1 MRCDRPSIKSWLL
14 PLLAVTLLCLTTAS
28 NAAED
33 NKKTES
39 PAETS
44 PLKVAPAPVDGEGRN
59 LFRKDLDEDEDN
71 YSSEGRRVI
80 YDRHRTQNRDGKDLF
95 DWFGLGVGQTMD
107 PYMAKSNKGCLN
119 GDFAECFK
127 SRALN
132 TFADFFEE
140 PSYEL
145 TESVRVVRMPR
156 NVISEVARQ
165 PYEYSTEPR
174 SEDTEWDQLV
184 KFALRK
190 AERFVKTSA
199 FEVSAPSWLMSASNE
214 VYAPRFLDEI
224 ADEIDVLENKKD
236 TVFSRHRLRKILIP
250 MLIVLKLFKLKLLLF
265 LPLILG
271 LASFKKLLGFAAIV
285 VPGIIGF
292 FKLYK
297 PLSPSYTP
305 PIYSPNGLG
314 HPGGLHGGIGGAS
327 GLGGGYGGGGGGVFG
342 SPYSK
347 EGVNSDF
354 GSNGFHPSTSYN
366 DYGNNNN
373 DAQHFAQELAYQAY
387 ARNNKKSEIEA
398 ETDDEKK
405 SRK

>member
-174 SEDTEWDQLV
+174 YVWT
-184 KFALRK
+184 FCR
-190 AERFVKTSA
+190 
-199 FEVSAPSWLMSASNE
+199 
-214 VYAPRFLDEI
+214 
-224 ADEIDVLENKKD
+224 
-236 TVFSRHRLRKILIP
+236 SR
-250 MLIVLKLFKLKLLLF
+250 
-265 LPLILG
+265 
-271 LASFKKLLGFAAIV
+271 
-285 VPGIIGF
+285 
-292 FKLYK
+292 
-297 PLSPSYTP
+297 
-305 PIYSPNGLG
+305 N
-314 HPGGLHGGIGGAS
+314 
-327 GLGGGYGGGGGGVFG
+327 
-342 SPYSK
+342 
-347 EGVNSDF
+347 
-354 GSNGFHPSTSYN
+354 
-366 DYGNNNN
+366 
-373 DAQHFAQELAYQAY
+373 
-387 ARNNKKSEIEA
+387 
-398 ETDDEKK
+398 
-405 SRK
+405 